1 VRDGRAVAN
10 SLLQVDFWRW
20 WYGPQVWRAGL
31 LSPEDQAVWESY
43 DRSFVALAGLEWRIQ
58 MRAMDKARRAI
69 DPARFLEIRY
79 EDFCERPQDTLRQVL
94 DFSEL
99 PHAREVDAALAATPI
114 RNASARW
121 REGLTPAQQRILD
134 DLLREDLRRF
144 GYDAA
149 VTAEAARDPVAR

>member
-1 VRDGRAVAN
+1 
-10 SLLQVDFWRW
+10 
-20 WYGPQVWRAGL
+20 
-31 LSPEDQAVWESY
+31 
-43 DRSFVALAGLEWRIQ
+43 
-58 MRAMDKARRAI
+58 M
-69 DPARFLEIRY
+69 
-79 EDFCERPQDTLRQVL
+79 L

-99 PHAREVDAALAATPI
+99 PPAREVDAALAATPI

-149 VTAEAARDPVAR
+149 VTAEAARDAVAR